1 MIPSIVYT
9 SHDLQTDFHKDEAKL
24 HLTVSRGREVTIVN
38 SGLEEGLYLFKY
50 HEADKVYKGVPT
62 YTSSLA
68 AIKLK
73 ALAQGETVTAP
84 VRKTYRKAISLADIP
99 KSILDSLLSKDLSQ
113 RDIEELSFE
122 IKAQEPI
129 KITTRR
135 NDITSIEIENQFR
148 SGAAY
153 RPSGRSE
160 QSYELVQDMEDTNE
174 DVFLAYIFKEQ
185 SRHLVLIDIGELW
198 DTRRISFD
206 DLLDILTHSKLRR
219 ADVKDWARNLG
230 ALTPEQKK
238 EMSDNYDTSQRTKAF
253 DDIMKQN
260 NPNFDSN
267 KEN

>member
-9 SHDLQTDFHKDEAKL
+9 SHDLQTDFHKDERSVR
-24 HLTVSRGREVTIVN
+24 LTVSRGREVTIVN

-50 HEADKVYKGVPT
+50 HEEDKVYKGVPT
-62 YTSSLA
+62 YTSNLA

-73 ALAQGETVTAP
+73 TLAQGQTVTAP
-84 VRKTYRKAISLADIP
+84 PRKAYRKIINATDLSTE
-99 KSILDSLLSKDLSQ
+99 ILDSLFGHQ
-113 RDIEELSFE
+113 IELRELEGFTFE
-122 IKAQEPI
+122 VKAQEPA
-129 KITTRR
+129 KVTTVR
-135 NDITSIEIENQFR
+135 NEITSIEIENQFR

-160 QSYELVQDMEDTNE
+160 QSYELVQDMEGTNE

>member
-9 SHDLQTDFHKDEAKL
+9 SRDLQTDFHKDERSVR
-24 HLTVSRGREVTIVN
+24 LTVSRGREVTIVN

-50 HEADKVYKGVPT
+50 HEEDKVYKGVPT

-84 VRKTYRKAISLADIP
+84 VRKAYRKIVKAT
-99 KSILDSLLSKDLSQ
+99 DLST
-113 RDIEELSFE
+113 DVLKNLFGYDVELRSLEDFTFE
-122 IKAQEPI
+122 VKAQEPI
-129 KITTRR
+129 QITTKR

-148 SGAAY
+148 SGSAFT
-153 RPSGRSE
+153 RNEETEDP
-160 QSYELVQDMEDTNE
+160 YELKQSMDGTNE
-174 DVFLAYIFKEQ
+174 DVFLAYIFKERNQ
-185 SRHLVLIDIGELW
+185 DLVIIDVGELW

-206 DLLDILTHSKLRR
+206 DLLDILTHSKLPR
-219 ADVKDWARNLG
+219 ADVKDWAQNLG

-238 EMSDNYDTSQRTKAF
+238 EMADNYDTSQRTKAF